1 MYTTQ
6 VIKARVAQQPFVPLR
21 ILTSSGR
28 SYDVYHPDL
37 VWVGAWEIHVG
48 FSSAMDPAVYDG
60 TTRIALM
67 HITALEDLPAQISKT
82 KKNGKPKK

>member
-1 MYTTQ
+1 MYTPQ
-6 VIKARVAQQPFVPLR
+6 AIKARVSQQPFMPLR
-21 ILTSSGR
+21 IVTSSGKA
-28 SYDVYHPDL
+28 YDVYHPDL

-67 HITALEDLPAQISKT
+67 HITALEDLPALTSKA
-82 KKNGKPKK
+82 KKNGKAKK